1 MGVGS
6 ELKRN
11 SGAPLF
17 AGGTDIVGGN
27 LVTISG
33 PWQVTSVQSV
43 EEEVIGAARAS
54 APAHDPVDVRDIA
67 EGGIVRAI
75 AAATI
80 TAGNLVGFASNAT
93 IAGASGVIQVTKLGP
108 VSKGA
113 SLGKST
119 WSVGQSLETALP
131 GNTFAYRVN
140 PRQLSGLS

>member
-11 SGAPLF
+11 SGFPVL
-17 AGGTDIVGGN
+17 AGATDIAAGN
-27 LVTISG
+27 LVAVSG

-43 EEEVIGAARAS
+43 EEEPLGAARAS
-54 APAHDPVDVRDIA
+54 APAHKPVDVRDSG
-67 EGGIVRAI
+67 EGGVVRAI
-75 AAATI
+75 AGATI

-93 IAGASGVIQVTKLGP
+93 AAGASGVIQVTKLGP